1 MAVRNIRKQL
11 AGVED
16 LLLGKGKQDQE
27 RSAGI
32 VSITKIDIPAIVETI
47 DELSLVDI
55 NKYTTA
61 IVKDINNGGTF
72 IYIASNLAIN
82 NGGTIFNGWTRQYDG
97 AVNIKWF
104 GAKGDGIT
112 DDRQSIQ
119 NAIDYIINTTGGGEI
134 FVPKG
139 TYLIG
144 SLTSPD
150 AIRNG
155 LLLQGTTE
163 FSTNNSIRLVGEGN
177 ESTLIAKDNDM
188 CIIRNARVYTNIENI
203 KIDGNNKLNVI
214 GIGLLAEDIAST
226 TTLTS
231 NSYFN
236 FSNSFI
242 ENCST
247 GMIMKP
253 GATVAGSDSG
263 CFYHNISNIVFN
275 LNTEHLKLE
284 KDLADY
290 NRVTRSVFSN
300 CTFTRGNTG
309 VNILGGTE
317 LSFINCNYELINGIA
332 FYYGDTSPA
341 NISIFGGYA
350 EACTK
355 GLTALNTSAPY
366 MNVYGYQE
374 SMAHDISYAYMNRS
388 NNDGLNISKSP
399 ASSMDLTFGNSAF
412 ASIIADIDKTNS
424 KTLSF
429 TANATEAFRINAYNN
444 LMLGT
449 KVDDGLNSKL
459 QVTGNISHKGSQV
472 NLTDDSATYEIVN
485 RSSIAKEFQWYIGAG
500 GSAPLAKLT
509 TAGTWTNASDIRI
522 KKDIKD
528 IKYGLDT
535 ILKLSPKSYKLKQD
549 DSEKIGFIAQ
559 EIKDIIPE
567 VVYGKDD
574 EFLTLDYSSMVSIL
588 VKAIKEQQE
597 QIDLLKQKIG
607 E

>member
-27 RSAGI
+27 RSTGI

-61 IVKDINNGGTF
+61 IVKDIDRGGTF

-82 NGGTIFNGWTRQYDG
+82 NGVTIFNGWTRQYEG
-97 AVNIKWF
+97 VVNVKWF

-139 TYLIG
+139 MYLIG
-144 SLTSPD
+144 SIISPD
-150 AIRNG
+150 TIRNG

-163 FSTNNSIRLVGEGN
+163 FSTNNSIRLIGEGN

-231 NSYFN
+231 NSYFKFN
-236 FSNSFI
+236 NSFI

-253 GATVAGSDSG
+253 GATVAGSDTG
-263 CFYHNISNIVFN
+263 CFYHSINNVVFN
-275 LNTEHLKLE
+275 LNIEHLKLE
-284 KDLADY
+284 KDLAGY
-290 NRVTRSVFSN
+290 NRVTRSLFSN
-300 CTFTRGNTG
+300 CIFTRGNSG

-317 LSFINCNYELINGIA
+317 LSFVNCSYELINGTA
-332 FYYGDTSPA
+332 FYYGDTNPA

-374 SMAHDISYAYMNRS
+374 SMAHDLSYAYMNRS
-388 NNDGLNISKSP
+388 NNNGLNIP
-399 ASSMDLTFGNSAF
+399 QLPNLSMNLSFGNDYF

-429 TANATEAFRINAYNN
+429 TANGTETFRVSVYNN
-444 LMLGT
+444 LLVGS
-449 KVDDGLNSKL
+449 KVEDGYNSKL

-472 NLTDDSATYEIVN
+472 NLTDDSAIYEIVN

-528 IKYGLDT
+528 IKYGLCT

-549 DSEKIGFIAQ
+549 GSEKIGFIAQ